1 MATNYRVIL
10 LMSTAAKIHN
20 RMILNRLVPFFDPLL
35 RKNQNG
41 FRKGQST
48 LSQILS
54 LWKIIEE
61 SKARNKDLTFVF
73 VDFSK
78 AFDSVDREKMF
89 KVLELYGI
97 PPKIITA
104 IKLLYTDT
112 SSTIITSDE
121 EKSPIPILAGILQ
134 GDTVAPFL
142 LIIVVDYILRVS
154 IDRISSCGYE
164 LQPRKSSRFPAEN
177 ITDTDFAGDITLI
190 RQSLENAQLMM
201 ELP

>member
-54 LWKIIEE
+54 LWRIIEE

-112 SSTIITSDE
+112 SSTIVTSDGE
-121 EKSPIPILAGILQ
+121 TPPIPILAGIPNGTPLH
-134 GDTVAPFL
+134 P
-142 LIIVVDYILRVS
+142 
-154 IDRISSCGYE
+154 SS
-164 LQPRKSSRFPAEN
+164 SS
-177 ITDTDFAGDITLI
+177 
-190 RQSLENAQLMM
+190 
-201 ELP
+201 